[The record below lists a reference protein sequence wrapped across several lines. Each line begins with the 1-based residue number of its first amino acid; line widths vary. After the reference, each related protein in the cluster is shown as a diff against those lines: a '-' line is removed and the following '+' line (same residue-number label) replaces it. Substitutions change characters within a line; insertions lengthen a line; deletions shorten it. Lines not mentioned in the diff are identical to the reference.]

1 MHPLAS
7 VPVLSVSDHDSLRSS
22 RELLLESVGLSV
34 ISMSSDCALQSEIPR
49 DLAVAILGY
58 TVDDLSASRIAA
70 ELRRSQPGIRILR
83 ITMQYSRCGTGFDGF
98 CFVEDG
104 PEAFLSCVAELV
116 TPEMMDEVAMPFLV
130 RTRTSLAYCH

>member
-1 MHPLAS
+1 
-7 VPVLSVSDHDSLRSS
+7 
-22 RELLLESVGLSV
+22 
-34 ISMSSDCALQSEIPR
+34 MSSDCALQSEIPR